1 MDDLRT
7 AHVTKLD
14 GRTVA
19 SAHNPGDGRHILRKF
34 FAMHP
39 KGPCVVLNHHEAGT
53 GPSGALLERIQA
65 KRCKTSIAIYMQCLW
80 GHR

>member
-39 KGPCVVLNHHEAGT
+39 KGPCVVCPES
-53 GPSGALLERIQA
+53 PRSGDRT
-65 KRCKTSIAIYMQCLW
+65 KRCVARTNS
-80 GHR
+80 G